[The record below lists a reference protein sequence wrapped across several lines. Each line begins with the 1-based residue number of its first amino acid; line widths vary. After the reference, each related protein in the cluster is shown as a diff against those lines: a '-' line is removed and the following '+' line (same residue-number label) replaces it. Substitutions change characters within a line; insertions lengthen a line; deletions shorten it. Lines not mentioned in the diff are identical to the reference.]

1 MATCKLSSKTFETR
15 RIKWSE
21 IQLEAEKAQK
31 LINYQTNHW
40 PHLSSFAKSEVLSN
54 CIDPLVFPNSTPLL
68 QTHHQNQSQSLSLS
82 LKIMPFPSSS
92 ITRKSEKR
100 PFLRK
105 CHSTTTPY
113 QSHHQLH
120 LQSRSISM
128 PSCDPN
134 LSSASPVSL
143 SSTFFKR
150 LLVSANWVFFYLVSK
165 SFSFSS
171 TDFSWLLLFFVS
183 WEFCELNEILNWVCF
198 DLFVG
203 SSVLYV
209 FHQ

>member
-1 MATCKLSSKTFETR
+1 
-15 RIKWSE
+15 
-21 IQLEAEKAQK
+21 
-31 LINYQTNHW
+31 
-40 PHLSSFAKSEVLSN
+40 
-54 CIDPLVFPNSTPLL
+54 
-68 QTHHQNQSQSLSLS
+68 
-82 LKIMPFPSSS
+82 MPFPSSS

-128 PSCDPN
+128 PSSDPN

-150 LLVSANWVFFYLVSK
+150 LLVPANWVFFYLVSK
-165 SFSFSS
+165 SFSFFS
-171 TDFSWLLLFFVS
+171 TDFFWLLFFVS
-183 WEFCELNEILNWVCF
+183 WVFCELNEILNWVCWQLSF
-198 DLFVG
+198 ICF
-203 SSVLYV
+203 SSVAYTVSLWKRLTALQACNYLLWCVFLSIYLFYMLFSKELLGLYSFFCWV
-209 FHQ
+209 WVLYEVIKSGSVSILQNLKGFRVQKQSH